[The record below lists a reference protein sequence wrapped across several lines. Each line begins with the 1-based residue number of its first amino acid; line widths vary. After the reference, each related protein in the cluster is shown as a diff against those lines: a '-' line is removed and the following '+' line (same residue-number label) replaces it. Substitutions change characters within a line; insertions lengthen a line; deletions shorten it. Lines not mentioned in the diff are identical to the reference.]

1 MAYRAAIQQI
11 IMQSSGESLE
21 GNSCLFNY
29 SHWQTL
35 KNGSRFVLT
44 RSKEKHSKKH
54 SRHLVHAGNCSG
66 LPLADCTEANQTF
79 WKNPFSHHLDL
90 VFVRPFCWN
99 WGKRSAAC

>member
-44 RSKEKHSKKH
+44 RSKETHSNEH
-54 SRHLVHAGNCSG
+54 TRHL
-66 LPLADCTEANQTF
+66 
-79 WKNPFSHHLDL
+79 
-90 VFVRPFCWN
+90 
-99 WGKRSAAC
+99 AARW

>member
-1 MAYRAAIQQI
+1 MAYRAAIQKI

-44 RSKEKHSKKH
+44 RGKETLSNEH
-54 SRHLVHAGNCSG
+54 SRHLVAR
-66 LPLADCTEANQTF
+66 
-79 WKNPFSHHLDL
+79 W
-90 VFVRPFCWN
+90 
-99 WGKRSAAC
+99 

>member
-35 KNGSRFVLT
+35 KNGSGFVWT
-44 RSKEKHSKKH
+44 HSEETHSNEH
-54 SRHLVHAGNCSG
+54 SRHLV
-66 LPLADCTEANQTF
+66 
-79 WKNPFSHHLDL
+79 
-90 VFVRPFCWN
+90 VCW
-99 WGKRSAAC
+99 